1 MYQCLCC
8 ELFGFMFVY
17 CLISCKS
24 RMLIFYSFLIP
35 FLSIIRFDSL
45 LNCKIFDSYGLMR
58 VYTPFCITFIITLI
72 KEGRI
77 LNISFNK
84 IHNFIFNNNK
94 TSYSFRLAQYFRCL
108 HSIQK
113 NQLILFFIFA
123 IGLYLLI
130 QFNFACDILM

>member
-58 VYTPFCITFIITLI
+58 VYTLFCITFIITLM
-72 KEGRI
+72 KEDRI

-94 TSYSFRLAQYFRCL
+94 TSKLYSFRLTQYFRYL

-113 NQLILFFIFA
+113 KSIDFIFYFRNWV
-123 IGLYLLI
+123 IPVDSI
-130 QFNFACDILM
+130 QLCM